1 MNYTKVDVFET
12 NQNSLLRDGTSQE
25 QRSRDA
31 LGTLYARMDER
42 RNEELLS
49 LIYRYARYIYYYR
62 DNPNTPEGN
71 WQSFFADNIA
81 FRYAGIQQFASADLE
96 NSYLEAKQLFE
107 ARITNGSFWLQFN
120 RILDIALQLNTWL
133 SHKDANDP
141 LYKMLYVL
149 VKNDFSKALAR
160 LIAVAN
166 TFNSTPED
174 SQIDLKPFLREDE
187 AEAWDLQNEK
197 LLARDTRLAKLDAAS
212 RTRETETQA
221 ELDDIFQIFYKGLL
235 QVQQFSRDHFEEALA
250 GTGRVEPHIGLLHT
264 FIKLFLMVRDGKGGL
279 NNITKL
285 HLDFFYTQILGL
297 QTKPHRPDEVHF
309 IVELAKQVN
318 THLLDEKTTLKD
330 GKDAKG
336 KEINF
341 ATTSKRVFNQAK
353 VEKLRTLFRD
363 TQTNLYVAPIANSAD
378 GLGAPFQDSN
388 NISWPLLGAKDNN
401 TPLNPNLKYPFA
413 RTGVVFASPVLLL
426 NEGKRT
432 VALNIKLGNMAS
444 FGQEFSN
451 LFTTRHFQISMP
463 GLADFEKAG
472 VAKELVAPLRQKL
485 AIHQFFNSSCE

>member
-149 VKNDFSKALAR
+149 VKNDF
-160 LIAVAN
+160 ITGENIV
-166 TFNSTPED
+166 
-174 SQIDLKPFLREDE
+174 ID
-187 AEAWDLQNEK
+187 
-197 LLARDTRLAKLDAAS
+197 
-212 RTRETETQA
+212 
-221 ELDDIFQIFYKGLL
+221 
-235 QVQQFSRDHFEEALA
+235 
-250 GTGRVEPHIGLLHT
+250 
-264 FIKLFLMVRDGKGGL
+264 GGM
-279 NNITKL
+279 TM
-285 HLDFFYTQILGL
+285 
-297 QTKPHRPDEVHF
+297 R
-309 IVELAKQVN
+309 IV
-318 THLLDEKTTLKD
+318 
-330 GKDAKG
+330 
-336 KEINF
+336 
-341 ATTSKRVFNQAK
+341 
-353 VEKLRTLFRD
+353 
-363 TQTNLYVAPIANSAD
+363 
-378 GLGAPFQDSN
+378 
-388 NISWPLLGAKDNN
+388 
-401 TPLNPNLKYPFA
+401 
-413 RTGVVFASPVLLL
+413 
-426 NEGKRT
+426 
-432 VALNIKLGNMAS
+432 
-444 FGQEFSN
+444 
-451 LFTTRHFQISMP
+451 
-463 GLADFEKAG
+463 
-472 VAKELVAPLRQKL
+472 
-485 AIHQFFNSSCE
+485 